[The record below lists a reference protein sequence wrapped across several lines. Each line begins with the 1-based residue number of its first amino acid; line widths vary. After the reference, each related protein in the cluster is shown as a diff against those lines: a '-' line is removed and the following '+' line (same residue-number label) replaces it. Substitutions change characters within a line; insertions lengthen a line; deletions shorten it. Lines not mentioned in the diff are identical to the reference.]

1 MWSNGLED
9 GLIWRGKQVVE
20 GWLRSNGVGFFYLG
34 LFSVINYKYEKGP
47 SALSYPVVVD
57 SDPISDTFHLNP
69 SKT

>member
-1 MWSNGLED
+1 M
-9 GLIWRGKQVVE
+9 VE

-47 SALSYPVVVD
+47 SALSYLVVVD